1 MGYLIYRE
9 VKRHAPTDLD
19 TGELALLLILAD
31 EADEDARECWP
42 GMDELCA
49 YMRMGPDGIRKIFG
63 RLAARD
69 LEVRV
74 VVDKDKIGR
83 PVFAHKGMRTTYRIP
98 VFAPAAGAS
107 AATGESVE
115 GGTGVPPKRA
125 QRQDGRPTTADLRRD
140 AGPTNEVQ
148 RQDAGPAKVGPQ
160 SDPSPQFPQEEDPHL
175 LPSQRTL
182 RNAGFKL
189 TKEEETSLIAFAN
202 RNGRKGP
209 GWWRTLAANGDL
221 ADLVAEWRQAASTG
235 PVRDSP
241 AVEPV
246 PKCST
251 CNEDRLIEDDYGNR
265 APCQACHPKRR
276 ATP

>member
-1 MGYLIYRE
+1 MIYRE
-9 VKRHAPTDLD
+9 VKRYAPDDLD

-31 EADEDARECWP
+31 EADEDTRECFP

-49 YMRMGPDGIRKIFG
+49 YMRMGADGIGRILQ
-63 RLAARD
+63 RLAKRG

-83 PVFAHKGMRTTYRIP
+83 PVYAKRGMRTTYRLP
-98 VFAPAAGAS
+98 RFAPV
-107 AATGESVE
+107 TM
-115 GGTGVPPKRA
+115 
-125 QRQDGRPTTADLRRD
+125 
-140 AGPTNEVQ
+140 
-148 RQDAGPAKVGPQ
+148 AGPASGQGPVSPDHSPAKEQAWPDHSPAKSGVRPDCGPSMAGPQ
-160 SDPSPQFPQEEDPHL
+160 SGPSPQFPQEEDPHL

-189 TKEEETSLIAFAN
+189 AKEEETSLIAFAN

-221 ADLVAEWRQAASTG
+221 ADLIAEWHQAASSG
-235 PVRDSP
+235 PARDSP
-241 AVEPV
+241 AAEPA

-251 CNEDRLIEDDYGNR
+251 CNEDRLIEDDHGNR
-265 APCQACHPKRR
+265 APCPTCHPKRK

>member
-9 VKRHAPTDLD
+9 VKRYAPGDLD

-31 EADEDARECWP
+31 EADETTRECFP

-49 YMRMGPDGIRKIFG
+49 YMRMGADGVGRILQ
-63 RLAARD
+63 RLAKHG

-74 VVDKDKIGR
+74 VIDKDKIGR
-83 PVFAHKGMRTTYRIP
+83 PVYAKRGTRTTYKLPR
-98 VFAPAAGAS
+98 FAVAEPTAAMA
-107 AATGESVE
+107 
-115 GGTGVPPKRA
+115 
-125 QRQDGRPTTADLRRD
+125 
-140 AGPTNEVQ
+140 
-148 RQDAGPAKVGPQ
+148 GPQ
-160 SDPSPQFPQEEDPHL
+160 SGPSPQFPQEEDPHL

-221 ADLVAEWRQAASTG
+221 ADLVAEWRQTASAG
-235 PVRDSP
+235 PPRDSP
-241 AVEPV
+241 AAEPV
-246 PKCST
+246 PKCGT

-265 APCQACHPKRR
+265 APCQACHPKRK